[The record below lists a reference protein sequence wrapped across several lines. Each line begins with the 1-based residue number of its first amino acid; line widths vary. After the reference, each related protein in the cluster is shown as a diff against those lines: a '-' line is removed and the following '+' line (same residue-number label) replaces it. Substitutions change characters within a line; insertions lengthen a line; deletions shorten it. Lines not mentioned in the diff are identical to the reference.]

1 MSNLSLNQRI
11 NNLENEGGGGGG
23 GLTQSEVQDLINVEA
38 ATRIIKDSE
47 LQNNIDALNINTGW
61 NSNNLFIARNT
72 NINNMGNVL
81 TYHIQMGSIVKS
93 SPHISL
99 NSGIISVGSDGWF
112 KLSYNGLIEQQR
124 VSYTNRMSIRIGFI
138 CIQDNNS
145 VDDNVFWADCY
156 LRGNNGTG
164 DGNMSRYGYINNSG
178 TTFLFANKTYRLVV
192 QGALGGSDYDTG
204 LNNVY
209 LRNANLQIEKL
220 T

>member
-11 NNLENEGGGGGG
+11 NNLESGGGGG

-38 ATRIIKDSE
+38 ATRILKDSE
-47 LQNNIDALNINTGW
+47 LQNSIDAINTGW
-61 NSNNLFIARNT
+61 NSDNLFIARNT
-72 NINNMGNVL
+72 NVNNLGNVL
-81 TYHIQMGSIVKS
+81 TYHVQMGSLVKS

-99 NSGIISVGSDGWF
+99 NSGIISVNSDGWY

-124 VSYTNRMSIRIGFI
+124 GNYTNRMSIRMGII
-138 CIQDNNS
+138 CIQDNNN
-145 VDDNVFWADCY
+145 VDDNVFWAACY

-164 DGNMSRYGYINNSG
+164 DGNLTRYGYINNSG

-192 QGALGGSDYDTG
+192 QGALGGGNYNTG

-209 LRNANLQIEKL
+209 LRNANLQIERL
-220 T
+220 